1 MSTKK
6 ELYHKLQ
13 KRVESQIANERDW
26 LANLSNCAQLFGK
39 LVPDV
44 NWIGFYLFRKGELV
58 LGPFSGNPAVTRIQ
72 LGKGVCGTSAE
83 SGKAVLVPNV
93 HEFPGHIVCDI
104 ISQSEIVVP
113 MFWEGRLLGVLDV
126 DSPLLN
132 RFDLEDKEGFE
143 RVIQVILEGTNW
155 SEML

>member
-1 MSTKK
+1 MKS
-6 ELYHKLQ
+6 EAYQKLL

-44 NWIGFYLFRKGELV
+44 NWIGFYLYREGELV
-58 LGPFSGNPAVTRIQ
+58 LGPFFGNPAVTRIQ
-72 LGKGVCGTSAE
+72 MGKGVCGTAAQKGE
-83 SGKAVLVPNV
+83 AIVVPNV

-113 MFWEGRLLGVLDV
+113 MYVGDRLLGVLDV
-126 DSPLLN
+126 DSPLLE
-132 RFDLEDKEGFE
+132 RFDAEDESGFKRVLQVLIDGTDWEGL
-143 RVIQVILEGTNW
+143 R
-155 SEML
+155 